1 MFLFQAICHIV
12 PKKDKDDNKDPT
24 TILAG
29 IEQIVKELE
38 KGHSNDL

>member
-1 MFLFQAICHIV
+1 MFLFQVICHIV
-12 PKKDKDDNKDPT
+12 PKKDKDDNEDPT

-38 KGHSNDL
+38 KGHANDL

>member
-12 PKKDKDDNKDPT
+12 PKKDKDDNEDPT

-38 KGHSNDL
+38 RRHTNAL